1 MFIKVISWGH
11 CGKITKSQEKQKKSW
26 YQLPCCG
33 GGLSYARR
41 QVHTHIFFFYNFRLL
56 LFIYFYIFFFL
67 KKII

>member
-41 QVHTHIFFFYNFRLL
+41 QVHTHFFFITLDSYYLYTFTS
-56 LFIYFYIFFFL
+56 FFL